1 VVHWLKYR
9 PMSLAFDRKDLS
21 SAATVFTVR
30 GRMLVGPEF
39 REFETLV
46 DEISAGPRRCLIFD
60 LSSLVQI
67 DSTGMGLFISTHGK
81 LAKTGGQLRLAGAH
95 GAVQDAFHVTRLDT
109 IFSFYPTADA
119 AAAGLGEH
127 QGTTG

>member
-1 VVHWLKYR
+1 
-9 PMSLAFDRKDLS
+9 MSLAFDRKDLDD
-21 SAATVFTVR
+21 AATLVTVR

-39 REFETLV
+39 RELESLV
-46 DEISAGPRRCLIFD
+46 EELAKRPRTRLIFD

-81 LAKTGGQLRLAGAH
+81 LEKAGGELRLAGAH

-109 IFSFYPTADA
+109 IFSFYPSTDA
-119 AAAGLGEH
+119 ASAGLG
-127 QGTTG
+127 